1 MPVPRRK
8 PATRKPANLRNV
20 VGDTPNPPRDP
31 AETLREET
39 PPKSAA
45 KETASRAS
53 SKPRSGTLE
62 ARLAEAFS
70 GMVFLPAMA
79 GDQYSAFIIATRS
92 ARFAH
97 DLAELAK
104 VNPRVKKI
112 LEGLLDGGTYGG
124 VFFSGAAM
132 LLPILWAYGIIP
144 PPPIDPFAPFYP
156 NVPPEVIAQ
165 LQEKQKGRSTRKST
179 GQNRRADRKQESESG
194 HSPASAPGSNGDPI
208 GVVTVKPGTVPP
220 VNPAAM

>member
-8 PATRKPANLRNV
+8 PAARKSADIRNV
-20 VGDTPNPPRDP
+20 VGDTPNPPRNP
-31 AETLREET
+31 TETLASET
-39 PPKSAA
+39 PPRSAA
-45 KETASRAS
+45 KESAPRVA
-53 SKPRSGTLE
+53 SKPRAGTLE
-62 ARLAEAFS
+62 ARLAEALS

-79 GDQYSAFIIATRS
+79 GDQYSAFILASRS
-92 ARFAH
+92 QRFAH

-104 VNPRVKKI
+104 VNPRVKKT
-112 LEGLLDGGTYGG
+112 LEGLLDGGAYGG

-156 NVPPEVIAQ
+156 PVPPEVITQ
-165 LQEKQKGRSTRKST
+165 LQVKQADRSTRKST
-179 GQNRRADRKQESESG
+179 GQNRRADRKREGSPG
-194 HSPASAPGSNGDPI
+194 NPPASAPGNNGGPE
-208 GVVTVKPGTVPP
+208 GVVTVKPGMVPP